1 MSDEDKRAK
10 QLVARVD
17 RAVALLGQIH
27 DELIAIKRTAEGS
40 NPTGEIFQ
48 HFSDLWERRYR
59 AKYTFN
65 GAVDGN
71 HIKRLLKVFDVP
83 TLKARLTR
91 YFADDDSFLLKNRHA
106 FNVFIGRVN
115 NYATPEKGKS
125 PLLADDTP
133 APVVGCTHT
142 PPCGTDAEH
151 TRRRMGD
158 MRR

>member
-1 MSDEDKRAK
+1 MSDDEKRIK
-10 QLVARVD
+10 QVVARVD
-17 RAVALLGQIH
+17 RATLLLGQLH
-27 DELIAIKRTAEGS
+27 DELIAIKRIAEGS

-48 HFSDLWERRYR
+48 HFADLWERRYR

-91 YFADDDSFLLKNRHA
+91 YFADDEPFVLKNRHA
-106 FNVFIGRVN
+106 FNVFIGRIN
-115 NYATPEKGKS
+115 SYATPGS
-125 PLLADDTP
+125 TSSAGDAP

-158 MRR
+158 LRR